1 MAGYVL
7 RSKEYEDHMRRTQ
20 LHIGMV
26 KDLSEKGFTIE
37 DIAAKVE
44 LNIETVQNY
53 LNIIKQAEA
62 NKNK

>member
-26 KDLSEKGFTIE
+26 KDLNEKGFTIE

-53 LNIIKQAEA
+53 LNIIAQAEA

>member
-1 MAGYVL
+1 MAGYVKG
-7 RSKEYEDHMRRTQ
+7 SKEYKDHMKRMQ
-20 LHIGMV
+20 LHVGMV

-37 DIAAKVE
+37 DIAAKLK

-53 LNIIKQAEA
+53 LNIIAQAEV

>member
-1 MAGYVL
+1 MAGFMKG
-7 RSKEYEDHMRRTQ
+7 SKEYEDHMRRTQ

-53 LNIIKQAEA
+53 LNVIAQAEA

>member
-26 KDLSEKGFTIE
+26 KDLSEKGFAIE

-53 LNIIKQAEA
+53 LNIIAKAEA

>member
-1 MAGYVL
+1 MAGFIKG
-7 RSKEYEDHMRRTQ
+7 SKEYEDHMRRTQ

-37 DIAAKVE
+37 DIAAKVK

-53 LNIIKQAEA
+53 LNIIAKAEA
-62 NKNK
+62 NKIK